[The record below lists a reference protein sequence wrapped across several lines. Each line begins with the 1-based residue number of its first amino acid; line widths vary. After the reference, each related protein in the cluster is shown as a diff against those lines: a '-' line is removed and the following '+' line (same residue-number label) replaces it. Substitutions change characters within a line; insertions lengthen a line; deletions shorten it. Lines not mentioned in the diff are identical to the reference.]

1 MKRFWLVLLSLGL
14 IVAFSTSAMAVDVK
28 FSGEYYAAGMYLD
41 KISFQKHDVGQS
53 TAFYFQRLRV
63 RTDFIVSPGLSLV
76 TRFDAM
82 ERAWGASRT
91 APGTGLDTQSQGT
104 VAENE
109 NIAFDM
115 AYVSYVSPIGVFG
128 VGYQGESTW
137 GTVFGNSNTSVGK
150 ITYTLPVS
158 NFLFLVQLVK
168 HAELSKTAKLP
179 SPYTDADYNAF
190 YLMAIYKLKYGAI
203 GIANFALFNHT
214 NRTGSPLFSGV
225 NAYKTEIPLYF
236 VPYAQLKFGPV
247 AVQAELAYQNGK
259 RRADGPVTPGVNDD
273 ADISTLAGWLDV
285 VADFGIAYVGGTFAY
300 VSADD
305 PSTTDKIEGGFYT
318 GGSDFNP
325 CLILW
330 NYDRAYWAGNINGHD
345 STSNGITFNN
355 GFLYQI
361 RAGVRPVDKLD
372 IMASVTYARAERTA
386 NSNPFSVPPGT
397 GQWQGRDYGYEVDLT
412 ATYKITNNLS
422 YMLGGGYVFT
432 GDFYKGINALGTNE
446 VQNDFLVINK
456 LTLTF

>member
-41 KISFQKHDVGQS
+41 KTSFQKDTLASGPS

-82 ERAWGASRT
+82 ERAWGAART
-91 APGTGLDTQSQGT
+91 APGTASDIQSQGT

-115 AYVSYVSPIGVFG
+115 AYVSYASPIGVFG
-128 VGYQGESTW
+128 VGYQMESTW
-137 GTVFGNSNTSVGK
+137 GTVFGNSNSTVGK
-150 ITYTLPVS
+150 ITYTLPVKD
-158 NFLFLVQLVK
+158 FLFLVQLVK
-168 HAELSKTAKLP
+168 HAELSRTAKFA
-179 SPYTDADYNAF
+179 SPFSDADYNAL
-190 YLMAIYKLKYGAI
+190 YLMAIYKSKYGAI
-203 GIANFALFNHT
+203 GLANFALFNHT
-214 NRTGSPLFSGV
+214 TRTAPPGFAS
-225 NAYKTEIPLYF
+225 KTEIPVYL

-247 AVQAELAYQNGK
+247 AVQAELAYQYGK
-259 RRADGPVTPGVNDD
+259 RRADEPFNPGVNDD
-273 ADISTLAGWLDV
+273 ADISTWAGWLDV

-300 VSADD
+300 ISADD
-305 PSTTDKIEGGFYT
+305 PATTDKIEGGFYT
-318 GGSDFNP
+318 GGNDFNP
-325 CLILW
+325 CLIMW
-330 NYDRAYWAGNINGHD
+330 NYDRAYWAGNLNGFD
-345 STSNGITFNN
+345 TSSNGITFNN
-355 GFLYQI
+355 GYLYQL

-372 IMASVTYARAERTA
+372 IMASVTYAHADKTPAAVWESR
-386 NSNPFSVPPGT
+386 SF
-397 GQWQGRDYGYEVDLT
+397 GYEVDLT

-432 GDFYKGINALGTNE
+432 GDFYKGSNLSGTQE
-446 VQNDFLVINK
+446 VQNDYLIINK
-456 LTLTF
+456 LSLTF